1 MDTSIEQRTDVKIAV
16 EGLNNVRGAALL
28 FIITSI
34 LGFIADAI
42 AEIGVFSVI
51 SSAITGDLI
60 GALTSVVGI
69 LIAALIILFVGLILS
84 LIAIFAKFIPGL
96 RKLKQWN
103 QEFSTAYTLTRI
115 GMIIGLILVVV
126 GFIAAIPLVAIGA
139 MSGSPM
145 VAIGSIL
152 VAGGLMF
159 IGLIFLFIG
168 FIGIIVSCFNMN
180 SVFRESMYMIAG
192 ILLILSLILGII
204 SIIGIF
210 VWATLTAA
218 SIVASILYLI
228 AWILIYTTIP
238 KTIAKIEAPQ
248 VPQTATLL

>member
-42 AEIGVFSVI
+42 VVIGILSVI
-51 SSAITGDLI
+51 GSAITGNPME
-60 GALTSVVGI
+60 ALVAVGGT
-69 LIAALIILFVGLILS
+69 LIAVSIMLLAGLILS

-115 GMIIGLILVVV
+115 GMIIGLILILV
-126 GFIAAIPLVAIGA
+126 GFIAMIPLAVIGA
-139 MSGSPM
+139 MSGNPIA
-145 VAIGSIL
+145 VIGSIL
-152 VAGGLMF
+152 AALGLMF
-159 IGLIFLFIG
+159 IGMIFLFIG
-168 FIGIIVSCFNMN
+168 FIGIIISCFNMN
-180 SVFRESMYMIAG
+180 SVFGESMYMIAG
-192 ILLILSLILGII
+192 ILLILSLIIGII
-204 SIIGIF
+204 GLF
-210 VWATLTAA
+210 VWAA
-218 SIVASILYLI
+218 SIVSSILYLI
-228 AWILIYTTIP
+228 AWILIYTAIP

>member
-1 MDTSIEQRTDVKIAV
+1 MDTSIQQGTDVKIAV

-34 LGFIADAI
+34 LGFIAEAI
-42 AEIGVFSVI
+42 AVIGVFSVI
-51 SSAITGDLI
+51 GSVATGNLME
-60 GALTSVVGI
+60 ALASVGGI

-115 GMIIGLILVVV
+115 GMIIGLILLLV
-126 GFIAAIPLVAIGA
+126 GFIAVIPLAAIGA
-139 MSGSPM
+139 MSGSPT
-145 VAIGSIL
+145 VAMGSIFAAL
-152 VAGGLMF
+152 GLMI
-159 IGLIFLFIG
+159 IGAIFLFIG

-180 SVFRESMYMIAG
+180 SVFGESMYMIAG

-204 SIIGIF
+204 GIF
-210 VWATLTAA
+210 VWAA
-218 SIVASILYLI
+218 STVSSILYLI
-228 AWILIYTTIP
+228 AWILIYITIP